1 MATAQRGGSL
11 RSVPGASAARW
22 TARFALAGIIGSAFF
37 VVALSAMHFL
47 RPNDIVLYGNTIGFY
62 SVGTYGSISV
72 AASIALGLCAL
83 ALAFGLRLAVSPSP
97 LTMRPFG
104 SPNLRTTGW
113 AIKGVG
119 RYA

>member
-11 RSVPGASAARW
+11 RSVRGVSA
-22 TARFALAGIIGSAFF
+22 TIGSAFF
-37 VVALSAMHFL
+37 VLALSAMHFL
-47 RPNDIVLYGNTIGFY
+47 RPNDIVLYGNTINFY
-62 SVGTYGSISV
+62 SVGTYGTISV

-83 ALAFGLRLAVSPSP
+83 TLAFGLRRAVSPSP
-97 LTMRPFG
+97 LTTRPFG

-113 AIKGVG
+113 AIKGG

>member
-1 MATAQRGGSL
+1 MATGQRGGSL
-11 RSVPGASAARW
+11 RSVPRASAARW

-113 AIKGVG
+113 AIKGG

>member
-11 RSVPGASAARW
+11 GSVPGASAARW
-22 TARFALAGIIGSAFF
+22 TARFALAGTIGSAFI
-37 VVALSAMHFL
+37 VLALSAMHFL
-47 RPNDIVLYGNTIGFY
+47 RPNDIVLYGNTIKFY

-83 ALAFGLRLAVSPSP
+83 TLAFGLRLAVSPSP
-97 LTMRPFG
+97 LTTRPFG

-113 AIKGVG
+113 AIKGG

>member
-11 RSVPGASAARW
+11 RSVRGVSAARW
-22 TARFALAGIIGSAFF
+22 TARFALAGTIGSAFF

-47 RPNDIVLYGNTIGFY
+47 RPNDIMLYGNTINFY

-83 ALAFGLRLAVSPSP
+83 TLAFGLRRAVSPSP
-97 LTMRPFG
+97 LTTRPFG

-113 AIKGVG
+113 AIKGG